1 MTRRRNKAQWIV
13 DKTGLTGDG
22 YYWIEKHR
30 LLDMRDDFYEW
41 PLQVCTKTWV
51 DFPDFCHAFEHALQ
65 FHNKRYS
72 RSRLA
77 ATVAE
82 CQRRIQRAADYEAV
96 AREMYPEKYQEQ
108 FQVWRTREMVAVN
121 DELSRRYAAV
131 RAANDNVAARS
142 AA

>member
-13 DKTGLTGDG
+13 DKTGMTGDG
-22 YYWIEKHR
+22 DYWIEKHR
-30 LLDMRDDFYEW
+30 LLDMRDGLYEW

-51 DFPDFCHAFEHALQ
+51 DFPAFCLAFEQALQ

-82 CQRRIQRAADYEAV
+82 CQRRIQHASDYAAL
-96 AREMYPEKYQEQ
+96 AREMYPKKYRER

-121 DELSRRYAAV
+121 DELNRRCAAA
-131 RAANDNVAARS
+131 RAANDDGAAQS